1 MRGRGILH
9 KIINLVIFIVL
20 EIAMLH
26 LVTNNADLQRIWVA
40 RGSHAFMG
48 TVWGASESV
57 RNYFTLSAENK
68 RLVQENDEL
77 LQQLAKAQHRLRQA
91 RIDTTQTDIH
101 PGYTLTPAEVVKIS
115 RNKQHNYLILNR
127 GF

>member
-9 KIINLVIFIVL
+9 RIINLVIFIVL

-68 RLVQENDEL
+68 KLAQENDKPRSR
-77 LQQLAKAQHRLRQA
+77 APPPLR
-91 RIDTTQTDIH
+91 
-101 PGYTLTPAEVVKIS
+101 KIPFS
-115 RNKQHNYLILNR
+115 TMSE
-127 GF
+127 